1 MLRMIQL
8 AACFG
13 VFGLTLVGCG
23 QSKTELSGPVSQDAI
38 KVAQEE
44 EKKVQDAE
52 MAEQQKS
59 LQATY

>member
-1 MLRMIQL
+1 MLRTFLL
-8 AACFG
+8 AVCFG
-13 VFGLTLVGCG
+13 LFGLTLSGCG
-23 QSKTELSGPVSQDAI
+23 QAKTELSGPVSQDAV

-52 MAEQQKS
+52 MAEQQKA

>member
-1 MLRMIQL
+1 MSWRIQR
-8 AACFG
+8 AVCFG
-13 VFGLTLVGCG
+13 LSGLLLVGCG
-23 QSKTELSGPVSQDAI
+23 QTRTELSGPVSQDAI